1 MQDSKA
7 FEPPETP
14 MAAVM
19 PGRERLDLL
28 SVVLPAFNEAGNLSW
43 FLPELA
49 SRLRDCAARLELLVV
64 DDGSSDETALIVQG
78 QIHQGLPVRL
88 LRLSRNFGKEAALT
102 AGLDAAL
109 GNVVISMDADGQ
121 HPIDTVLQMLPDW
134 RAGYDVVYGVQ
145 TGRRASQPV
154 LRRSYTRFFYWLMQ
168 RGSRFHL
175 PADAGDFRLLDRRVV
190 LALRSLPERARYM
203 KGLFAWVGFRSKAI
217 AFVPDPRTHG
227 ESHFHF
233 SRLLSLAVTGL
244 TAFSKVP
251 LRLVSGLGLL
261 VSAGSVFFGLW
272 IVGEKVLF
280 GNSPSGFATLAASIT
295 FLAGVQLLCLGIIA
309 EYLGRVFDE
318 VKQRP
323 LYVTQELTPPIPPMA
338 PVLPGEASSTVPSTP
353 AGTP

>member
-1 MQDSKA
+1 MQDLRFSDSLLPA
-7 FEPPETP
+7 
-14 MAAVM
+14 
-19 PGRERLDLL
+19 RERIELL

-49 SRLRDCAARLELLVV
+49 SRLHGCADRLELLVV
-64 DDGSSDETALIVQG
+64 DDGSRDETALVVQG
-78 QIHQGLPVRL
+78 LIQQGLPVRL

-109 GNVVISMDADGQ
+109 GDVVISMDADGQ
-121 HPIDTVLQMLPDW
+121 HPIDTVLQMLPEW
-134 RAGYDVVYGVQ
+134 RAGFDVVYGVQ
-145 TGRRASQPV
+145 TGRRESQS
-154 LRRSYTRFFYWLMQ
+154 LARRSYTRFFYWLMQ
-168 RGSRFHL
+168 RGSRFQM
-175 PADAGDFRLLDRRVV
+175 PTDAGDFRLLDRRVV

-217 AFVPDPRTHG
+217 AFVPDARTQG
-227 ESHFHF
+227 ESHFRF
-233 SRLLSLAVTGL
+233 YSLLSLAVTGL

-261 VSAGSVFFGLW
+261 VSLFAVCLGLW
-272 IVGEKVLF
+272 IVAEKVFF

-295 FLAGVQLLCLGIIA
+295 FFAGVQLLCLGIIA

-323 LYVTQELTPPIPPMA
+323 LYVTQDLTPPIDVSNKALIESSKAAPPQVG
-338 PVLPGEASSTVPSTP
+338 P
-353 AGTP
+353 

>member
-1 MQDSKA
+1 MHDL
-7 FEPPETP
+7 TP
-14 MAAVM
+14 VPTVIPAA
-19 PGRERLDLL
+19 PREHLDLL
-28 SVVLPAFNEAGNLSW
+28 SVVLPAFNEARNLAW

-49 SRLRDCAARLELLVV
+49 ARLAGAAARLELLVV
-64 DDGSSDETALIVQG
+64 DDGSCDDTALVVQG
-78 QIHQGLPVRL
+78 LIQQGLPIRL

-102 AGLDAAL
+102 AGLDAVQ
-109 GNVVISMDADGQ
+109 GDVVISMDADGQ

-227 ESHFHF
+227 ESHFRF

-251 LRLVSGLGLL
+251 LRMVSGLGLL
-261 VSAGSVFFGLW
+261 VSAASVVFGLW
-272 IVGEKVLF
+272 IVAEKVFF

-323 LYVTQELTPPIPPMA
+323 LYVVQDLTPPLPREA
-338 PVLPGEASSTVPSTP
+338 P
-353 AGTP
+353 